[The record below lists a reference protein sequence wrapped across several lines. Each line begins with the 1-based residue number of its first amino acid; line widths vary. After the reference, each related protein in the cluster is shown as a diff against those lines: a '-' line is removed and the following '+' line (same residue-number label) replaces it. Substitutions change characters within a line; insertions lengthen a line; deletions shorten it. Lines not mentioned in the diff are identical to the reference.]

1 MKSTLIALLLVCLF
15 STSSLAN
22 SKTPLLFGRSENI
35 STTSVSVNLSR
46 LNPQEV
52 AKEIDLFINQYFTWT
67 KNFSDLYLEMVY
79 TILALSALLFLL
91 RRKREKN
98 YDELSNPY
106 YTINWIL
113 FLCLSIVEIFYVMTI
128 GKRALWFCKPDEVG
142 WVWTVINFIIF
153 SFVVFNQIKCFLN
166 TLEDIKD
173 NSYAHFS
180 WNWGLYSWP
189 IAIIATLVMGYF
201 YPSGIIIIGPLFLL
215 FQLIQIAIIFKNII
229 PDGGWGNA
237 LLGTIVYLLG
247 SVATVALLA
256 NFLELLVIVLVG
268 ALVLSIFASGS
279 SSSTS
284 SPSQPITRKQCPYC
298 GVTGNI
304 DGSWNCVCDY
314 RRRHPEY

>member
-1 MKSTLIALLLVCLF
+1 M
-15 STSSLAN
+15 
-22 SKTPLLFGRSENI
+22 
-35 STTSVSVNLSR
+35 
-46 LNPQEV
+46 
-52 AKEIDLFINQYFTWT
+52 
-67 KNFSDLYLEMVY
+67 
-79 TILALSALLFLL
+79 
-91 RRKREKN
+91 
-98 YDELSNPY
+98 
-106 YTINWIL
+106 
-113 FLCLSIVEIFYVMTI
+113 
-128 GKRALWFCKPDEVG
+128 PDEVG
-142 WVWTVINFIIF
+142 WVWTVINFIAF

-189 IAIIATLVMGYF
+189 IAIIATFALGYF
-201 YPSGIIIIGPLFLL
+201 YPSGIIIIVPLFLL

-279 SSSTS
+279 SSSTP
-284 SPSQPITRKQCPYC
+284 SPSQPIPRKQCPYC
-298 GVTGNI
+298 GVTGNL
-304 DGSWNCVCDY
+304 DGTWNCVCEA
-314 RRRHPEY
+314 RRRNPG